1 MFSAFLIKYAEIGVK
16 GKNKYLF
23 EEALVQQIKY
33 ALKRCEGE
41 FKVTRTDGRIYVHAL
56 SEFDF
61 DETVD
66 NLKTVFGIS
75 GICPVI
81 HVEDEGYEKLAEKLV
96 EYVDKVYEDKNIT
109 FKVHA
114 RRARKNYPM
123 NSMELNMELG
133 GAVLDAFPEMKVDV
147 HHPEVMLYVEIR
159 EKIYIYSIEIPGPGG
174 MPVGSNGKA
183 MLLLSGGIDSPVAG
197 YMIAKRGVKIDA
209 VYFHAPPYTSDRAKQ
224 KVIDLAKL
232 VSRYAGPVYLHIIN
246 FTDIQLYIY
255 EKCPHEELTIIMRRY
270 MMKIAERIAK
280 ENDCLGLITG
290 ESIGQVASQTVQSLA
305 VTNEVCT
312 LPVFRPLIGFD
323 KMEIVDVSE
332 KIGTY
337 ETSILPYEDCCTIF
351 VAKHPVT
358 KPNLNVIKR
367 HEQNL
372 EEKIDELVQK
382 ALDTDELVIARWE

>member
-1 MFSAFLIKYAEIGVK
+1 MFTAFLIKYAEIGVK

-23 EEALVQQIKY
+23 EEALAQQVKY

-41 FKVTRTDGRIYVHAL
+41 FKVTRTDGRIYIHAL
-56 SEFDF
+56 SDFDY

-66 NLKTVFGIS
+66 SLKTVFGVS

-81 HVEDEGYEKLAEKLV
+81 HVEDEGYENLARTLTA
-96 EYVDKVYEDKNIT
+96 YVDEVYKDKNIT

-123 NSMELNMELG
+123 DSMELNRELG
-133 GAVLDAFPEMKVDV
+133 GAVLEAFPEMKVDV
-147 HHPEVMLYVEIR
+147 HQPEAMLHVEIR

-224 KVIDLAKL
+224 KVVDLARL
-232 VSRYAGPVYLHIIN
+232 VSRYAGPVYLHVIN

-270 MMKIAERIAK
+270 MMKIAEMIAEK
-280 ENDCLGLITG
+280 NGCLGLITG

-305 VTNEVCT
+305 VTNEVCS

-323 KMEIVDVSE
+323 KMEIVEVSE

-337 ETSILPYEDCCTIF
+337 ETSIQPFEDCCTIF

-372 EEKIDELVQK
+372 GEKIDELVQT
-382 ALDTDELVIARWE
+382 ALDTDELIIAKWE

>member
-56 SEFDF
+56 SDFDF

-174 MPVGSNGKA
+174 MPVGS
-183 MLLLSGGIDSPVAG
+183 L
-197 YMIAKRGVKIDA
+197 
-209 VYFHAPPYTSDRAKQ
+209 
-224 KVIDLAKL
+224 
-232 VSRYAGPVYLHIIN
+232 
-246 FTDIQLYIY
+246 
-255 EKCPHEELTIIMRRY
+255 
-270 MMKIAERIAK
+270 
-280 ENDCLGLITG
+280 
-290 ESIGQVASQTVQSLA
+290 
-305 VTNEVCT
+305 
-312 LPVFRPLIGFD
+312 
-323 KMEIVDVSE
+323 
-332 KIGTY
+332 
-337 ETSILPYEDCCTIF
+337 
-351 VAKHPVT
+351 
-358 KPNLNVIKR
+358 
-367 HEQNL
+367 
-372 EEKIDELVQK
+372 
-382 ALDTDELVIARWE
+382 